1 MTSLERPYSLG
12 SSSGM
17 GFDGKQRKRGAN
29 KYMLICGHTVRV
41 KKGPRVATTLSTM
54 SLILEMFG
62 RLSTPLLFL
71 NWPLSTVAHHLL
83 SV

>member
-41 KKGPRVATTLSTM
+41 KKGP
-54 SLILEMFG
+54 
-62 RLSTPLLFL
+62 
-71 NWPLSTVAHHLL
+71 
-83 SV
+83 